1 METDRISS
9 EEVVAV
15 VGAANLLNIKN
26 ILITHAMADVPGLP
40 LENMQRAA
48 QMGAFLELA
57 FVNDLM
63 GENAADDGHKNC
75 HKVSISKMPA
85 TIKLIGTEHFVL
97 STDLGR
103 KPEPLPAEGYKLFV
117 EKLMSE
123 GISQRE
129 IDLMMKENPARLL
142 GI

>member
-1 METDRISS
+1 
-9 EEVVAV
+9 
-15 VGAANLLNIKN
+15 
-26 ILITHAMADVPGLP
+26 
-40 LENMQRAA
+40 MQRAA

-63 GENAADDGHKNC
+63 GKNAADEGHKNW
-75 HKVSISKMPA
+75 HQVSISKMA
-85 TIKLIGTEHFVL
+85 AAIKLIGAEHFVL

-103 KPEPLPAEGYKLFV
+103 KPDPLPAEGYKLFV
-117 EKLMSE
+117 EKLMGE